1 MQFKVKKSARAV
13 LRSVDE
19 TVEQVEDR
27 VGSFI
32 MPVRRTVF
40 ERFPVLFTLLVTFG
54 AVATLKGF
62 DLLVARLPAYMQQPL
77 VLLTIGVTILILTGT
92 LYKKLG

>member
-1 MQFKVKKSARAV
+1 M
-13 LRSVDE
+13 DE

-77 VLLTIGVTILILTGT
+77 VLLTIGVSILILTGT